1 MIFVNR
7 KTETPRAE
15 LIDALNDSSKVNE
28 RVKFDEKRGRPQMF
42 VKEKGSRVRITC
54 RYVGGNNVDNGFI
67 IGSIFL
73 GRITEKNGV
82 TRVRGIITTAP
93 VFYAAI
99 LGLLVYSVIRGI
111 SLGGFNPVAL
121 IIAIASVLMF
131 LPEFKKQGIID
142 RYLSR
147 AIKYSENI
155 H

>member
-15 LIDALNDSSKVNE
+15 LIAALNDSSKVNE

-67 IGSIFL
+67 IGTLFL

-142 RYLSR
+142 RYIAR
-147 AIKYSENI
+147 AIKYTQNK
-155 H
+155 

>member
-15 LIDALNDSSKVNE
+15 LIAALNDSSKVNE

-67 IGSIFL
+67 IGTLFL

-142 RYLSR
+142 RYIAR
-147 AIKYSENI
+147 AIKYTQNN
-155 H
+155 

>member
-7 KTETPRAE
+7 KTNVPADILLSVIKESNR
-15 LIDALNDSSKVNE
+15 VNE
-28 RVKFDEKRGRPQMF
+28 HVKFDEKRGRPQMI
-42 VKEKGSRVRITC
+42 VKEKGRGIRITC
-54 RYVGGNNVDNGFI
+54 RYVGGSNVDNGFV

-82 TRVRGIITTAP
+82 TRIRGIITTAP